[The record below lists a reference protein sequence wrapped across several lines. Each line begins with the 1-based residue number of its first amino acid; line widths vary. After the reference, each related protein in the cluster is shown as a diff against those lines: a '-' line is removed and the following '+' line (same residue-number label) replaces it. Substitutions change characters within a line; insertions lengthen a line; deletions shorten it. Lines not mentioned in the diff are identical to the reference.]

1 VPFIEYLQ
9 NLAHLKDKFNVME
22 EYGRI
27 LLIVMPFFLLLI
39 FIERTYGYF
48 KGIDYSP
55 IMDSLSN
62 ISSGAARA
70 DKREEQMFKKW
81 ELTRGTKKKSRLAQ
95 LIGIY

>member
-1 VPFIEYLQ
+1 
-9 NLAHLKDKFNVME
+9 
-22 EYGRI
+22 
-27 LLIVMPFFLLLI
+27 
-39 FIERTYGYF
+39 
-48 KGIDYSP
+48 
-55 IMDSLSN
+55 MDSLSN